1 MKFPLLVAA
10 TLALLLAGPAGAD
23 EQDNKATFTLLMLTC
38 TKGWVCATNPYM
50 GPTGGLTAAQCA
62 NVLSGR
68 EEPVLLESGAR
79 AFALC
84 IGEQDANTRWLVDQL
99 ARHETW

>member
-1 MKFPLLVAA
+1 MKPPLLLAA
-10 TLALLLAGPAGAD
+10 TLVLLLAGPAGAG
-23 EQDNKATFTLLMLTC
+23 ELLMLTC

-50 GPTGGLTAAQCA
+50 GPTRGLTASQCA
-62 NVLSGR
+62 DVLSGR